1 MPETIS
7 YLQHVV
13 RKTALITQLKL
24 RQGLLMTLKTQV
36 LIIGGGITGTAIARD
51 LALRGVHSI
60 LIDRSHINAGASGA
74 NHGVLHSGA
83 RYIASDP
90 ESSREC
96 KEENELLKK
105 MAPHCIEN
113 TGGLYVA
120 VKEDDE
126 KYLADFPHLCAKCG
140 VPCQPVDL
148 KDALEMEPALSKDII
163 AAYRTEDSSI
173 DPFRAS
179 FENIA
184 DAIQRGHVFM
194 PYTEIKHFEIDN
206 QKIQFSRVKNVFTG
220 QEQIIEAEQVVNA
233 AGAWVGQVAGLANAS
248 IEILFSKGSLIV
260 THARLAQHLLLR
272 LRPPSDG
279 DVLCPG
285 GTVSILGPSSIR
297 LTSPDGIKPAVEEVD
312 HIINQGIPI
321 VPSLKQCRFVRA
333 FSGVRPLIAKKKSE
347 GTTDDRKIS
356 RGFDLIDHG
365 ADGVE
370 NFLTVAGGKLT
381 IFRLMAERA
390 SDRICARLKIDAPC
404 RTRHEPLPSTLNCE
418 WTEPG
423 LAPKIWLE
431 KQRPDDIIL
440 CECEMVPQS
449 AVQSILEN
457 ISVQNDPVLLYNIS
471 ARSRIGKGAC
481 QGTYC
486 GLRIT
491 AQLYDQGTFQQDR
504 GIADLTHFSNWR
516 WKGQRAVLFGE
527 QLKQAELQEAMY
539 CGLFDLELPN
549 RTG

>member
-1 MPETIS
+1 MS
-7 YLQHVV
+7 
-13 RKTALITQLKL
+13 
-24 RQGLLMTLKTQV
+24 LKTQV

-60 LIDRSHINAGASGA
+60 VIDRSHINAGASGA

-83 RYIASDP
+83 RYVASDP

-96 KEENELLKK
+96 KAENELLKK
-105 MAPHCIEN
+105 LAPHCIED

-120 VKEDDE
+120 VAEDDE
-126 KYLADFPHLCAKCG
+126 KYLADFPQLCAKAG
-140 VPCQPVDL
+140 VPCDPVDI
-148 KDALEMEPALSKDII
+148 KDALEMEPVLSKDII

-179 FENIA
+179 FENLA
-184 DAIQRGHVFM
+184 CALQRGHDFM
-194 PYTEIKHFEIDN
+194 PYTAVEAF
-206 QKIQFSRVKNVFTG
+206 KIGNRKIESVQIRNLLTG
-220 QEQIIEAEQVVNA
+220 QEQTIEAEQVINA
-233 AGAWVGQVAGLANAS
+233 AGAWVGQVAALADAS
-248 IEILFSKGSLIV
+248 IEILYSKGSLLV
-260 THARLAQHLLLR
+260 THSRLAQHVLLR

-285 GTVSILGPSSIR
+285 GTVSILGPSSVR
-297 LTSPDGIKPAVEEVD
+297 LDSPDDIKPTTEEVD
-312 HIINQGIPI
+312 HIIDQGSPI
-321 VPSLKQCRFVRA
+321 VPSLKQCRYIRA
-333 FSGVRPLIAKKKSE
+333 FAGVRPLIARKKAE

-356 RGFDLIDHG
+356 RGFDLIDHSD
-365 ADGVE
+365 DGVE
-370 NFLTVAGGKLT
+370 NFITVAGGKLS

-390 SDRICARLKIDAPC
+390 SDQICTRLKVDAPC
-404 RTRHEPLPSTLNCE
+404 RTRHEPLPSTLHGE

-423 LAPKIWLE
+423 LAPKTWME
-431 KQRPDDIIL
+431 KQRPGDMIL
-440 CECEMVPQS
+440 CECEMVPNS

-457 ISVQNDPVLLYNIS
+457 PGMQTDSVLLHNIG

-491 AQLYDQGTFQQDR
+491 SELYHQGIFQQNQ
-504 GIADLTHFSNWR
+504 GMTSLAHFTDSR
-516 WKGQRAVLFGE
+516 WKGQRPVLFGE

-539 CGLFDLELPN
+539 CGLFDLELSNSDKSEPE
-549 RTG
+549 

>member
-1 MPETIS
+1 
-7 YLQHVV
+7 
-13 RKTALITQLKL
+13 
-24 RQGLLMTLKTQV
+24 MTLKTQV

-51 LALRGVHSI
+51 LALRGVHGI

-83 RYIASDP
+83 RYVASDP

-96 KEENELLKK
+96 REENELLKK

-126 KYLADFPHLCAKCG
+126 RYLADFPHLCAKCG
-140 VPCQPVDL
+140 VPCDPLDV
-148 KDALEMEPALSKDII
+148 KDALAMEPALSKDII

-179 FENIA
+179 FENLSY
-184 DAIQRGHVFM
+184 AIKYGHVFM
-194 PYTEIKHFEIDN
+194 PYTEVKRFEIADK
-206 QKIQFSRVKNVFTG
+206 KIQGTRVKDIFTG
-220 QEQIIEAEQVVNA
+220 QEQIIEAEQIVNA
-233 AGAWVGQVAGLANAS
+233 AGAWVGQVAGLANAT
-248 IEILFSKGSLIV
+248 IEILFSKGTLIV
-260 THARLAQHLLLR
+260 THTRLAQHLLLR

-279 DVLCPG
+279 DVLCPN

-297 LTSPDGIKPAVEEVD
+297 LTSPDDIKPTVEEVD
-312 HIINQGIPI
+312 HIIDQGVPI
-321 VPSLKQCRFVRA
+321 VPSLKQCRYIRA
-333 FSGVRPLIAKKKSE
+333 FSGVRPLIAKKKAAD
-347 GTTDDRKIS
+347 TTDDRKIS
-356 RGFDLIDHG
+356 RGFDLIDHSS
-365 ADGVE
+365 DGVE
-370 NFLTVAGGKLT
+370 NFLTVAGGKLS

-390 SDRICARLKIDAPC
+390 CDRICARLKVDEPC

-423 LAPKIWLE
+423 LAPKTWLA
-431 KQRPDDIIL
+431 KQRSDDIIL
-440 CECEMVPQS
+440 CECEMVPKS
-449 AVQSILEN
+449 ALHSILEN
-457 ISVQNDPVLLYNIS
+457 IAGQHDSVLLHNIG

-491 AQLYDQGTFQQDR
+491 AQLYDSGRFQQDR
-504 GIADLTHFSNWR
+504 GIADLTHFTNLR
-516 WKGQRAVLFGE
+516 WKGQRPVLFGE

-539 CGLFDLELPN
+539 CGLFDLELPYPN
-549 RTG
+549 KSEPK

>member
-1 MPETIS
+1 MS
-7 YLQHVV
+7 
-13 RKTALITQLKL
+13 
-24 RQGLLMTLKTQV
+24 LKTQV

-60 LIDRSHINAGASGA
+60 VIDRSHINAGASGA

-83 RYIASDP
+83 RYVASDP

-96 KEENELLKK
+96 KAENELLKK
-105 MAPHCIEN
+105 LAPHCIED

-120 VKEDDE
+120 VAEDDE
-126 KYLADFPHLCAKCG
+126 KYLADFPQLCAKAG
-140 VPCQPVDL
+140 VPCDPVDI
-148 KDALEMEPALSKDII
+148 KDALEMEPVLSKDII

-179 FENIA
+179 FENLA
-184 DAIQRGHVFM
+184 CALQRGHDFM
-194 PYTEIKHFEIDN
+194 PYSAVEAFEIGN
-206 QKIQFSRVKNVFTG
+206 RKIESVQIRNLLTG
-220 QEQIIEAEQVVNA
+220 QEQAIEAEQVINA
-233 AGAWVGQVAGLANAS
+233 AGAWVGQVAALADAS
-248 IEILFSKGSLIV
+248 IEILYSKGSLLV
-260 THARLAQHLLLR
+260 THSRLAQHVLLR

-285 GTVSILGPSSIR
+285 GTVSILGPSSVR
-297 LTSPDGIKPAVEEVD
+297 LDSPDDIKPTTEEVD
-312 HIINQGIPI
+312 HIIDQGSPI
-321 VPSLKQCRFVRA
+321 VPSLKQCRYIRA
-333 FSGVRPLIAKKKSE
+333 FAGVRPLIARKKAE

-356 RGFDLIDHG
+356 RGFDLIDHSD
-365 ADGVE
+365 DGVE
-370 NFLTVAGGKLT
+370 NFITVAGGKLS

-390 SDRICARLKIDAPC
+390 SDQICTRLKVDAPC
-404 RTRHEPLPSTLNCE
+404 RTRHEPLPATLHGE

-423 LAPKIWLE
+423 LAPKAWME
-431 KQRPDDIIL
+431 KQRPGDMIL
-440 CECEMVPQS
+440 CECEMVPNS

-457 ISVQNDPVLLYNIS
+457 PGMQTDSVLLHNIG

-491 AQLYDQGTFQQDR
+491 SELYRQGTFQQNQ
-504 GIADLTHFSNWR
+504 GMTSLAHFTDSR
-516 WKGQRAVLFGE
+516 WKGQRPVLFGE

-539 CGLFDLELPN
+539 CGLFDLELSNSNKSEPE
-549 RTG
+549 

>member
-1 MPETIS
+1 MS
-7 YLQHVV
+7 LS
-13 RKTALITQLKL
+13 
-24 RQGLLMTLKTQV
+24 TQV

-83 RYIASDP
+83 RYVASDP

-113 TGGLYVA
+113 TGGFYVA

-126 KYLADFPHLCAKCG
+126 KYLTDFAHLCAKSG
-140 VPCQPVDL
+140 VPCDPLDI
-148 KDALEMEPALSKDII
+148 KDVLEMEPALTKDII

-173 DPFRAS
+173 DPFRFS
-179 FENIA
+179 FENLA
-184 DAIQRGHVFM
+184 YAVKCGHGFM
-194 PYTEIKHFEIDN
+194 PYTEVNHFEIGSR
-206 QKIQFSRVKNVFTG
+206 KIQSVRVKDVFTG
-220 QEQIIEAEQVVNA
+220 QEQTLEAEQVVNA
-233 AGAWVGQVAGLANAS
+233 AGAWVGQVAALAKAS
-248 IEILFSKGSLIV
+248 IEILFSKGSLLV
-260 THARLAQHLLLR
+260 THSRLARHLLLR

-285 GTVSILGPSSIR
+285 GTVSILGPSSVR
-297 LTSPDGIKPAVEEVD
+297 LTSPDDIKPTVEEVD
-312 HIINQGIPI
+312 HIINQGVPI
-321 VPSLKQCRFVRA
+321 IPSLRQCRYIRA
-333 FSGVRPLIAKKKSE
+333 FAGVRPLIAKKKVE
-347 GTTDDRKIS
+347 GSTDDRKIS
-356 RGFDLIDHG
+356 RGFDLIDHS

-370 NFLTVAGGKLT
+370 NFLTVAGGKLS

-390 SDRICARLKIDAPC
+390 SDQICRRLKIDAPC

-423 LAPKIWLE
+423 LSPKIWLE
-431 KQRPDDIIL
+431 KQQPDDIIL
-440 CECEMVPQS
+440 CECEMVPKS
-449 AVQSILEN
+449 AVQSISEN
-457 ISVQNDPVLLYNIS
+457 IAMQEDSVLLHNIG

-491 AQLYDQGTFQQDR
+491 AQLYDQGTFQQNQ
-504 GIADLTHFSNWR
+504 GCADLTHFTNSR
-516 WKGQRAVLFGE
+516 WKGQRPVLFGE

-549 RTG
+549 PDKQVG

>member
-1 MPETIS
+1 M
-7 YLQHVV
+7 
-13 RKTALITQLKL
+13 KL
-24 RQGLLMTLKTQV
+24 ETQV

-60 LIDRSHINAGASGA
+60 LIERSHINAGASGA

-83 RYIASDP
+83 RYVASDP

-96 KEENELLKK
+96 REENELLKK
-105 MAPHCIEN
+105 MAPHCLEN

-126 KYLADFPHLCAKCG
+126 KYLADFPHLCRRCG
-140 VPCQPVDL
+140 VPCEPLDVREVL
-148 KDALEMEPALSKDII
+148 AMEPALSKDII

-179 FENIA
+179 FENLSQ
-184 DAIQRGHVFM
+184 AIKCGHVFM
-194 PYTEIKHFEIDN
+194 PHTEVQRFVIDKK
-206 QKIQFSRVKNVFTG
+206 KIQLTQVKNIFTG
-220 QEQIIEAEQVVNA
+220 QEQSIEAAQVVNA
-233 AGAWVGQVAGLANAS
+233 AGAWVGQVAGLADAS
-248 IEILFSKGSLIV
+248 IEILYSKGSLLV
-260 THARLAQHLLLR
+260 THTRLAQHVLLR

-279 DVLCPG
+279 DVLCPN
-285 GTVSILGPSSIR
+285 GTVSILGPSSVR
-297 LTSPDGIKPAVEEVD
+297 LNSPDDIKPTVEEVD
-312 HIINQGIPI
+312 HIIDQGVPI
-321 VPSLKQCRFVRA
+321 VPSLRQCRYIRA
-333 FSGVRPLIAKKKSE
+333 FSGVRPLIAKKKAA

-356 RGFDLIDHG
+356 RGFDLIDHST
-365 ADGVE
+365 DGVE
-370 NFLTVAGGKLT
+370 NFLTVAGGKLS

-390 SDRICARLKIDAPC
+390 SDRICARLKIGAPC

-423 LAPKIWLE
+423 LAPKTWLA

-440 CECEMVPQS
+440 CECEMVPKS
-449 AVQSILEN
+449 ALESILEN
-457 ISVQNDPVLLYNIS
+457 ITGQHDSVLLHNIG

-491 AQLYDQGTFQQDR
+491 AQLYNQGTFQKDR
-504 GIADLTHFSNWR
+504 GIADLTHFINSR
-516 WKGQRAVLFGE
+516 WKGQRPVLFGE

-539 CGLFDLELPN
+539 CGLFDLELTNPS
-549 RTG
+549 

>member
-1 MPETIS
+1 M
-7 YLQHVV
+7 
-13 RKTALITQLKL
+13 ALL
-24 RQGLLMTLKTQV
+24 TQV

-51 LALRGVHSI
+51 LALRGVHCM
-60 LIDRSHINAGASGA
+60 LIDRSHLNAGASGA

-83 RYIASDP
+83 RYVASDP

-120 VKEDDE
+120 VAEDDE
-126 KYLADFPHLCAKCG
+126 KYLADFPLLCAKCG
-140 VPCQPVDL
+140 VPCTPVDV
-148 KDALEMEPALSKDII
+148 KDALEMEPVLSKEII

-179 FENIA
+179 FENMA
-184 DAIQRGHVFM
+184 YAVSCGHVFM
-194 PYTEIKHFEIDN
+194 PYTSVEGFEISGR
-206 QKIQFSRVKNVFTG
+206 QIQRTRVKNILTG
-220 QEQIIEAEQVVNA
+220 RQQTIEAQQVVNA
-233 AGAWVGQVAGLANAS
+233 AGAWVGQVAGFANAS
-248 IEILFSKGSLIV
+248 IDILYSKGSLIV
-260 THARLAQHLLLR
+260 THSRLARRLLLR

-297 LTSPDGIKPAVEEVD
+297 LTSPDDIKPTAAEVD
-312 HIINQGIPI
+312 HIIGQGVPI
-321 VPSLKQCRFVRA
+321 VPSLETCRYIRA
-333 FSGVRPLIAKKKSE
+333 FSGVRPLIAKKKTE

-356 RGFDLIDHG
+356 RGFDLIDHS

-370 NFLTVAGGKLT
+370 NLLTVAGGKLS

-390 SDRICARLKIDAPC
+390 GDRICARLKIDAPC
-404 RTRHEPLPSTLNCE
+404 RTRHEPLPATLNCE

-423 LAPKIWLE
+423 LSAKTWLE
-431 KQRPDDIIL
+431 KQTPDDIIL
-440 CECEMVPQS
+440 CECEMVPKS
-449 AVQSILEN
+449 AVGKIVDN
-457 ISVQNDPVLLYNIS
+457 IATQQDSVLLHNIG

-491 AQLYDQGTFQQDR
+491 AQLYSQNTFAEER
-504 GIADLTHFSNWR
+504 GIADLMHFTESR
-516 WKGQRAVLFGE
+516 WKGQRPVLFGE
-527 QLKQAELQEAMY
+527 QLKEAELQEAMY
-539 CGLFDLELPN
+539 CGLFDLELPKP
-549 RTG
+549 GEPEVKGQKI

>member
-1 MPETIS
+1 MCYFSRRINCG
-7 YLQHVV
+7 
-13 RKTALITQLKL
+13 LII
-24 RQGLLMTLKTQV
+24 MTLKTQV

-83 RYIASDP
+83 RYVASDP

-96 KEENELLKK
+96 KAENELLKK

-126 KYLADFPHLCAKCG
+126 QYLADFPHLCAKCG
-140 VPCQPVDL
+140 VPCDPLDI
-148 KDALEMEPALSKDII
+148 KDVLAMEPALSRDII

-179 FENIA
+179 FENLSY
-184 DAIQRGHVFM
+184 AIKCGHVCM
-194 PYTEIKHFEIDN
+194 PYTEVKRFEIGN
-206 QKIQFSRVKNVFTG
+206 KRIQFARVKDLFTG
-220 QEQIIEAEQVVNA
+220 QEQTIEAEQVVNA
-233 AGAWVGQVAGLANAS
+233 AGAWVGQVAGLADAT
-248 IEILFSKGSLIV
+248 IEILFSKGSLLV
-260 THARLAQHLLLR
+260 THARLAQHVLLR

-297 LTSPDGIKPAVEEVD
+297 LTSPEDIQPTVEEVG
-312 HIINQGIPI
+312 HIINQGVPI
-321 VPSLKQCRFVRA
+321 VPSLKQCRYIRA
-333 FSGVRPLIAKKKSE
+333 FSGVRPLIATKKTE
-347 GTTDDRKIS
+347 GSTDDRKIS
-356 RGFDLIDHG
+356 RGFDLIDHSV
-365 ADGVE
+365 DDVE
-370 NFLTVAGGKLT
+370 NFLTVAGGKLS

-390 SDRICARLKIDAPC
+390 SDQICARLKIDAPC

-423 LAPKIWLE
+423 LPPKIWLA

-440 CECEMVPQS
+440 CECELVPKS
-449 AVQSILEN
+449 AVQSILQN
-457 ISVQNDPVLLYNIS
+457 IGEQHDSVLLHNIG

-486 GLRIT
+486 GLRLT
-491 AQLYDQGTFQQDR
+491 AQLYDQGTFQLDR
-504 GIADLTHFSNWR
+504 GIADLTHFTNAR
-516 WKGQRAVLFGE
+516 WKGQRPVLFGE

-549 RTG
+549 RTGKRDPKND

>member
-1 MPETIS
+1 
-7 YLQHVV
+7 
-13 RKTALITQLKL
+13 
-24 RQGLLMTLKTQV
+24 MTLKTQV

-83 RYIASDP
+83 RYTTSDP

-96 KEENELLKK
+96 MEENALLKK
-105 MAPHCIEN
+105 LAPHCIEN

-126 KYLADFPHLCAKCG
+126 KYLAEFPHQCAKCG
-140 VPCQPVDL
+140 VPCDPLDI
-148 KDALEMEPALSKDII
+148 KDVLEMEPALSKDII

-173 DPFRAS
+173 DPFRLS
-179 FENIA
+179 YENLA
-184 DAIQRGHVFM
+184 YAIKCGHDFM
-194 PYTEIKHFEIDN
+194 PYTEVNRFEIGSK
-206 QKIQFSRVKNVFTG
+206 KIQSVRVKDVFTG
-220 QEQIIEAEQVVNA
+220 QEQTIEAEEIVNA
-233 AGAWVGQVAGLANAS
+233 AGAWVGQVAALANAS
-248 IEILFSKGSLIV
+248 IEILYSKGTLLV
-260 THARLAQHLLLR
+260 THSRLAHHMLLR

-279 DVLCPG
+279 DVLAPG
-285 GTVSILGPSSIR
+285 GTVSILGPSSVR
-297 LTSPDGIKPAVEEVD
+297 LTSPDDIKPTVEEVD
-312 HIINQGIPI
+312 HIINQGVPI
-321 VPSLKQCRFVRA
+321 VPSLKQSRFIRA
-333 FSGVRPLIAKKKSE
+333 FSGVRPLIAKKKAE

-356 RGFDLIDHG
+356 RGFDLIDHS
-365 ADGVE
+365 ADGVD
-370 NFLTVAGGKLT
+370 NFQTIAGGKLS
-381 IFRLMAERA
+381 IFRLMAERV
-390 SDRICARLKIDAPC
+390 SDQVCIRLKIDAPC

-423 LAPKIWLE
+423 LSPKTWLE
-431 KQRPDDIIL
+431 KQKPDDIIL
-440 CECEMVPQS
+440 CECEMVPKS

-457 ISVQNDPVLLYNIS
+457 AAIQKDSVLLHNIS

-486 GLRIT
+486 GLRLT
-491 AQLYDQGTFQQDR
+491 AHLYGQGVFKQDQGIT
-504 GIADLTHFSNWR
+504 DLRHFSNTR

-549 RTG
+549 PDPPEVEDQKI

>member
-1 MPETIS
+1 M
-7 YLQHVV
+7 
-13 RKTALITQLKL
+13 ALE
-24 RQGLLMTLKTQV
+24 TQV

-83 RYIASDP
+83 RYVASDP

-126 KYLADFPHLCAKCG
+126 KYLADFPQLCAKCG
-140 VPCQPVDL
+140 VPCEPLDVGDVL
-148 KDALEMEPALSKDII
+148 AMEPALSKDII

-173 DPFRAS
+173 DPFRAA
-179 FENIA
+179 FENLSQ
-184 DAIQRGHVFM
+184 AIDCGHVFL
-194 PYTEIKHFEIDN
+194 PYTAVTRFEIDN
-206 QKIQFSRVKNVFTG
+206 QKIQLAHVKDVFTG
-220 QEQIIEAEQVVNA
+220 QEQTIAAQQVVNA

-248 IEILFSKGSLIV
+248 IEILYSKGTLIV
-260 THARLAQHLLLR
+260 THARLSRHVLLR

-285 GTVSILGPSSIR
+285 GTVSVLGPSSVR
-297 LTSPDGIKPAVEEVD
+297 LASPDNIKPTVEEVD
-312 HIINQGIPI
+312 HIISQGIPI
-321 VPSLKQCRFVRA
+321 VPSLKQCRYIRA
-333 FSGVRPLIAKKKSE
+333 FAGVRPLIAKKKAAGS
-347 GTTDDRKIS
+347 TDDRKIS
-356 RGFDLIDHG
+356 RGFDLIDHS

-370 NFLTVAGGKLT
+370 NFLTVAGGKLS

-390 SDRICARLKIDAPC
+390 ADRICARLAIDAPC
-404 RTRHEPLPSTLNCE
+404 RTRQEPLPSTLHGE

-423 LAPKIWLE
+423 LSPKTWLE
-431 KQRPDDIIL
+431 KQQPDDIIL
-440 CECEMVPQS
+440 CECEMVPKS
-449 AVQSILEN
+449 AVQSILQN
-457 ISVQNDPVLLYNIS
+457 IGERHNSFLLHNIG

-491 AQLYDQGTFQQDR
+491 AQLYDQGTFQQDL
-504 GIADLTHFSNWR
+504 GIADLAHFTNSR
-516 WKGQRAVLFGE
+516 WKGQRPVLFGE

-539 CGLFDLELPN
+539 CGLFDLELPCPN
-549 RTG
+549 KSEPK

>member
-1 MPETIS
+1 MS
-7 YLQHVV
+7 
-13 RKTALITQLKL
+13 
-24 RQGLLMTLKTQV
+24 LKTQV

-60 LIDRSHINAGASGA
+60 VIDRSHINAGASGA

-83 RYIASDP
+83 RYVASDP

-96 KEENELLKK
+96 KAENELLKK
-105 MAPHCIEN
+105 LAPHCIED

-120 VKEDDE
+120 VAEDDE
-126 KYLADFPHLCAKCG
+126 KYLADFPQLCAKAG
-140 VPCQPVDL
+140 VPCDPVDI
-148 KDALEMEPALSKDII
+148 KDALEVEPVLSKDII

-179 FENIA
+179 FENLA
-184 DAIQRGHVFM
+184 CALQRGHDFM
-194 PYTEIKHFEIDN
+194 PYTAVEAFEIGN
-206 QKIQFSRVKNVFTG
+206 RKIESVQIRNLLTG
-220 QEQIIEAEQVVNA
+220 QEQAIEAEQVINA
-233 AGAWVGQVAGLANAS
+233 AGAWVGQVAALADAS
-248 IEILFSKGSLIV
+248 IEILYSKGSLLV
-260 THARLAQHLLLR
+260 THSRLAQHVLLR

-285 GTVSILGPSSIR
+285 GTVSILGPSSVR
-297 LTSPDGIKPAVEEVD
+297 LDSPDDIKPTTEEVD
-312 HIINQGIPI
+312 HIIDQGSPI
-321 VPSLKQCRFVRA
+321 VPSLKQCRYIRA
-333 FSGVRPLIAKKKSE
+333 FAGVRPLIARKKAE

-356 RGFDLIDHG
+356 RGFDLIDHSD
-365 ADGVE
+365 DGVE
-370 NFLTVAGGKLT
+370 NFITVAGGKLS

-390 SDRICARLKIDAPC
+390 SDQICTRLKVDAPC
-404 RTRHEPLPSTLNCE
+404 RTRHEPLPSTLHGE

-423 LAPKIWLE
+423 LAPKTWME
-431 KQRPDDIIL
+431 KQRPGDMIL
-440 CECEMVPQS
+440 CECEMVPNS

-457 ISVQNDPVLLYNIS
+457 PGMQTDSVLLHNIG

-491 AQLYDQGTFQQDR
+491 SELYRQGTFQQKQ
-504 GIADLTHFSNWR
+504 GMTSLAHFTDSR
-516 WKGQRAVLFGE
+516 WKGQRPVLFGE

-539 CGLFDLELPN
+539 CGLFDLELSNSNKSEPE
-549 RTG
+549 

>member
-1 MPETIS
+1 MSLT
-7 YLQHVV
+7 
-13 RKTALITQLKL
+13 
-24 RQGLLMTLKTQV
+24 TQV

-60 LIDRSHINAGASGA
+60 LIDRSHLNSGASGA

-96 KEENELLKK
+96 KEENEILKK
-105 MAPHCIEN
+105 MAPHCIED
-113 TGGLYVA
+113 TGGFYVA

-126 KYLADFPHLCAKCG
+126 KYLAEFPHLCAKCG
-140 VPCQPVDL
+140 VPCEPLEV
-148 KDALEMEPALSKDII
+148 KDVIEAEPALTKDII

-179 FENIA
+179 YENLS
-184 DAIQRGHVFM
+184 DAIRCGHVFM
-194 PYTEIKHFEIDN
+194 PYTVVKRFEISN
-206 QKIQFSRVKNVFTG
+206 RKIQSVRVKDVFTER
-220 QEQIIEAEQVVNA
+220 EQTIEAEQVVNA
-233 AGAWVGQVAGLANAS
+233 AGAWVGQVAALANAS

-260 THARLAQHLLLR
+260 THSRLAHHLLLR

-279 DVLCPG
+279 DALCPG

-297 LTSPDGIKPAVEEVD
+297 LTSPDNIKPTVEEVD

-321 VPSLKQCRFVRA
+321 VPSLKQARYIRA
-333 FSGVRPLIAKKKSE
+333 YAGVRPLIAKKKAE

-356 RGFDLIDHG
+356 RGFDLIDHS

-370 NFLTVAGGKLT
+370 NFLTVAGGKLS

-390 SDRICARLKIDAPC
+390 SNQICTGLKIDAPC

-423 LAPKIWLE
+423 LSPKIWLE
-431 KQRPDDIIL
+431 KQRPDDYIL
-440 CECEMVPQS
+440 CECEMVPVS
-449 AVQSILEN
+449 VVQSILEN
-457 ISVQNDPVLLYNIS
+457 TAKQEDAVLLQNIG

-491 AQLYDQGTFQQDR
+491 AQLYDEGTFQQDQ
-504 GIADLTHFSNWR
+504 GIADLTHFTNSR
-516 WKGQRAVLFGE
+516 WKGQRPVLFGE
-527 QLKQAELQEAMY
+527 QLKQAELQEAMV
-539 CGLFDLELPN
+539 CGLFDLELPKPDKQESK
-549 RTG
+549 

>member
-1 MPETIS
+1 MS
-7 YLQHVV
+7 
-13 RKTALITQLKL
+13 
-24 RQGLLMTLKTQV
+24 LKTQV

-60 LIDRSHINAGASGA
+60 VIDRSHINAGASGA

-83 RYIASDP
+83 RYVASDP

-96 KEENELLKK
+96 KAENELLKK
-105 MAPHCIEN
+105 LAPHCIED

-120 VKEDDE
+120 VAEDDE
-126 KYLADFPHLCAKCG
+126 KYLADFPQLCAKAG
-140 VPCQPVDL
+140 VPCDPVDI
-148 KDALEMEPALSKDII
+148 KDALEMEPVLSKDII

-179 FENIA
+179 FENLA
-184 DAIQRGHVFM
+184 CALQRGHDFM
-194 PYTEIKHFEIDN
+194 PYTAVEAFEIGN
-206 QKIQFSRVKNVFTG
+206 RKIESVQIRNLLTG
-220 QEQIIEAEQVVNA
+220 QEQTIEAEQVINA
-233 AGAWVGQVAGLANAS
+233 AGAWVGQVAALADAS
-248 IEILFSKGSLIV
+248 IEILYSKGSLLV
-260 THARLAQHLLLR
+260 THSRLAQHVLLR

-285 GTVSILGPSSIR
+285 GTVSILGPSSVR
-297 LTSPDGIKPAVEEVD
+297 LDSPDDIKPTTEEVD
-312 HIINQGIPI
+312 HIIDQGSPI
-321 VPSLKQCRFVRA
+321 VPSLKQCRYIRA
-333 FSGVRPLIAKKKSE
+333 FAGVRPLIARKKAE

-356 RGFDLIDHG
+356 RGFDLIDHSD
-365 ADGVE
+365 DGVE
-370 NFLTVAGGKLT
+370 NFITVAGGKLS

-390 SDRICARLKIDAPC
+390 SDQICTRLKVDVPC
-404 RTRHEPLPSTLNCE
+404 RTRHEPLPSTLHGE

-423 LAPKIWLE
+423 LAPKTWME
-431 KQRPDDIIL
+431 KQRPGDMIL
-440 CECEMVPQS
+440 CECEMVPNS

-457 ISVQNDPVLLYNIS
+457 PGMQTDSVLLHNIG

-491 AQLYDQGTFQQDR
+491 SELYRQGTFQQNQ
-504 GIADLTHFSNWR
+504 GMTSLAHFTDSR
-516 WKGQRAVLFGE
+516 WKGQRPVLFGE

-539 CGLFDLELPN
+539 CGLFDLELSNSDKSEPE
-549 RTG
+549 

>member
-1 MPETIS
+1 MSLT
-7 YLQHVV
+7 
-13 RKTALITQLKL
+13 
-24 RQGLLMTLKTQV
+24 TQV

-83 RYIASDP
+83 RYTASDP
-90 ESSREC
+90 ESSRE
-96 KEENELLKK
+96 L
-105 MAPHCIEN
+105 APHCIEN
-113 TGGLYVA
+113 TGGFYVA

-126 KYLADFPHLCAKCG
+126 KYLAEFPHLCAKCG
-140 VPCQPVDL
+140 VPCEPLDI
-148 KDALEMEPALSKDII
+148 KDVLEKEPALSKDLI

-173 DPFRAS
+173 DPFRFS
-179 FENIA
+179 FENLA
-184 DAIQRGHVFM
+184 YAVKCGHGFM
-194 PYTEIKHFEIDN
+194 PYTEVHHFEIGSG
-206 QKIQFSRVKNVFTG
+206 KIQAVRVKDVFTG
-220 QEQIIEAEQVVNA
+220 QEQTIEAEQIVNA
-233 AGAWVGQVAGLANAS
+233 AGAWVGQVAALANAS
-248 IEILFSKGSLIV
+248 IEILFSKGSLLV
-260 THARLAQHLLLR
+260 THSRLAHHLLLR

-297 LTSPDGIKPAVEEVD
+297 LTSPDDIEPTVEEVD
-312 HIINQGIPI
+312 HIINQGVPI
-321 VPSLKQCRFVRA
+321 VPSLRQCRYIRVFA
-333 FSGVRPLIAKKKSE
+333 GVRPLIAKKKAE
-347 GTTDDRKIS
+347 GSTDDRKIS

-365 ADGVE
+365 ADGVD
-370 NFLTVAGGKLT
+370 NFLTVAGGKLS

-390 SDRICARLKIDAPC
+390 CDQICRRLKVDAPC
-404 RTRHEPLPSTLNCE
+404 RTRHESLPSTLNCG

-423 LAPKIWLE
+423 LSPKIWLE

-440 CECEMVPQS
+440 CECELVPKS
-449 AVQSILEN
+449 AVQSILDN
-457 ISVQNDPVLLYNIS
+457 SAIQKNSVLLHNIG

-486 GLRIT
+486 GLRLT
-491 AQLYDQGTFQQDR
+491 AHLYDQGTFRQNQ
-504 GIADLTHFSNWR
+504 GCADLTHFTNSR

-549 RTG
+549 SDKQVPK

>member
-1 MPETIS
+1 MGAKSLTC
-7 YLQHVV
+7 L
-13 RKTALITQLKL
+13 TQDLKMSL
-24 RQGLLMTLKTQV
+24 STQV

-51 LALRGVHSI
+51 LALRGVPCI

-83 RYIASDP
+83 RYVASDP

-96 KEENELLKK
+96 REENELLKK
-105 MAPHCIEN
+105 MAPHCIED

-140 VPCQPVDL
+140 VPCDPLDI
-148 KDALEMEPALSKDII
+148 KDVLEMEPALSKDII

-173 DPFRAS
+173 DPFRTS
-179 FENIA
+179 SENLA
-184 DAIQRGHVFM
+184 YAIKCGHVFM
-194 PYTEIKHFEIDN
+194 PYTEVKRFEIVKR
-206 QKIQFSRVKNVFTG
+206 KIQSVRAKDVFTG
-220 QEQIIEAEQVVNA
+220 QEQTIEAEQVVNA
-233 AGAWVGQVAGLANAS
+233 AGAWVGQVAALANAS

-260 THARLAQHLLLR
+260 THSRLAHQMLLR

-297 LTSPDGIKPAVEEVD
+297 LTSPDDIKPTVQEVD
-312 HIINQGIPI
+312 HIINQGVPI
-321 VPSLKQCRFVRA
+321 VPSLKQCRYIRA
-333 FSGVRPLIAKKKSE
+333 YAGVRPLIAKKKA
-347 GTTDDRKIS
+347 GDLTDDRKIS
-356 RGFDLIDHG
+356 RGFDLIDHS

-370 NFLTVAGGKLT
+370 NFLTVAGGKLS

-390 SDRICARLKIDAPC
+390 SDQICARLNVDAPC
-404 RTRHEPLPSTLNCE
+404 RTRHEPLPSTLNSE

-423 LAPKIWLE
+423 LSPKTWLE
-431 KQRPDDIIL
+431 KQRPDDVIL
-440 CECEMVPQS
+440 CECEMVPKS
-449 AVQSILEN
+449 AVQSISEN
-457 ISVQNDPVLLYNIS
+457 ITMQNDSVLLHNIG

-491 AQLYDQGTFQQDR
+491 ALLYDQGKFHQDQ
-504 GIADLTHFSNWR
+504 GIADLAHFINSR

-539 CGLFDLELPN
+539 CGLFDLELRN
-549 RTG
+549 RDKPVGAKLKSR